1 VNRPMRVVVFS
12 ERLWPEGGGGEL
24 ATYLILKLLAS
35 TGDFE
40 LEVYTGT
47 EDHAKV
53 PGVSIKVVD
62 FLRASNKIKLFTKI
76 LANRRLVEEA
86 IERADVVYIPR
97 FSYPVIPV
105 AKKLGKKVVVHL
117 HDYQPVSYTAV
128 ILSSEVERPM
138 SDLKRTF
145 MLEHTSKPLPIAL
158 ASTLASP
165 LTKLIRRWVG
175 AADKIICV
183 SRRHEEIL
191 LKLAPEYKGKTIVLY
206 NPLPELPSIK
216 KNLSEKPVLLYC
228 GGESYVKGFHILLE
242 ALRLLGKKGQTNFK
256 LILTNKYSQKSLKV
270 VEGLKKKYN
279 LDVQV
284 LGRIRYEELLRLH
297 SQTWVLL
304 FPSLWEEPL
313 PYVILESMIMGT
325 VPISSRL
332 GGVPELLR
340 GTFAEKVLLPPG
352 NYQRIVDYVETLLS
366 MGRKM
371 LCDFGNELHESA
383 LRRLNNEVILKSFMQ
398 LLVENH

>member
-1 VNRPMRVVVFS
+1 PMRVVVFS

-35 TGDFE
+35 IGGFE

-47 EDHAKV
+47 EGYAKI
-53 PGVSIKVVD
+53 PGASVRVVD
-62 FLRASNKIKLFTKI
+62 LLRASNKVELFTKI
-76 LANRRLVEEA
+76 LVNKRLVEKA
-86 IERADVVYIPR
+86 VERADVVYIPR
-97 FSYPVIPV
+97 FSYPVIPI

-138 SDLKRTF
+138 SDFKRTF

-175 AADKIICV
+175 VADKIVCV

-191 LKLAPEYKGKTIVLY
+191 LKLAPEYEGKTIVIY

-216 KNLSEKPVLLYC
+216 KNLSEKPVLLYS
-228 GGESYVKGFHILLE
+228 GGESYVKGFHVLLE
-242 ALRLLGKKGQTNFK
+242 ALRLLGEKRQTNFK
-256 LILTNKYSQKSLKV
+256 LILTNRYSQRSLKV
-270 VEGLKKKYN
+270 VERLKIRYN
-279 LDVQV
+279 LDIQV
-284 LGRIRYEELLRLH
+284 LGRIPYGELIGLH
-297 SQTWVLL
+297 SQAWALL

-313 PYVILESMIMGT
+313 PYAILESMIMGT
-325 VPISSRL
+325 IPISSRV
-332 GGVPELLR
+332 GGVSELVK
-340 GTFAEKVLLPPG
+340 GTFAEKVLFFPG
-352 NYQRIVDYVETLLS
+352 SYQRIADHVETLLS
-366 MGRKM
+366 MDREM
-371 LCDFGNELHESA
+371 LHTFGNELRESA
-383 LRRLNNEVILKSFMQ
+383 LRRFSDEVVLKP
-398 LLVENH
+398 LLRLLTENR

>member
-1 VNRPMRVVVFS
+1 MRVTVFS
-12 ERLWPEGGGGEL
+12 ERLWPEGSGGEL

-53 PGVSIKVVD
+53 PGASIKVVD
-62 FLRASNKIKLFTKI
+62 FLRASNKVELFTKI
-76 LANRRLVEEA
+76 LASRRLVKKA

-138 SDLKRTF
+138 SDFKRTF

-165 LTKLIRRWVG
+165 LTKLIKRWVD
-175 AADKIICV
+175 AADKIVCV

-191 LKLAPEYKGKTIVLY
+191 LKLAPEYNGKTIVIY

-216 KNLSEKPVLLYC
+216 KNLSEKPVLLYS
-228 GGESYVKGFHILLE
+228 GGESYVKGFYVLLE
-242 ALRLLGKKGQTNFK
+242 ALRLLGEKRQTNFK
-256 LILTNKYSQKSLKV
+256 LILTNRYSQKSLKV
-270 VEGLKKKYN
+270 VERLKMGYN
-279 LDVQV
+279 LDIQA
-284 LGRIRYEELLRLH
+284 LGRIPYGELIDLH
-297 SQTWVLL
+297 SQAWALL

-313 PYVILESMIMGT
+313 PYAILESVSMGT
-325 VPISSRL
+325 VPVSSRVGGLPEVLSSTPAEAFLFRPSCPSCLADKVIEVTSMDRKEIVSIADKL
-332 GGVPELLR
+332 G
-340 GTFAEKVLLPPG
+340 
-352 NYQRIVDYVETLLS
+352 RIMTAKFDKDLIK
-366 MGRKM
+366 KM
-371 LCDFGNELHESA
+371 LVRVFED
-383 LRRLNNEVILKSFMQ
+383 
-398 LLVENH
+398 